1 MIFAILGLE
10 ELMLIPAAGFG
21 LVGLFGMYF
30 FGMMIYAVYAECEG
44 KPMPLDDR
52 YLIGKINLTLWLGI
66 GILALIC
73 MIL

>member
-1 MIFAILGLE
+1 MLFAILGLE
-10 ELMLIPAAGFG
+10 ELMIIPAIGFG
-21 LVGLFGMYF
+21 LVTVFGMYF
-30 FGMMIYAVYAECEG
+30 FGMMFYAVYAECED

-52 YLIGKINLTLWLGI
+52 YLIGKINTTLWLGI